1 MRYALGL
8 QYDGAGF
15 SGWQS
20 QAGGNTL
27 QDALEAALAAI
38 AGHPVRVH
46 AAGRTDAGVHA
57 LGQVVH
63 FDTDAQR
70 PDTAWVRGTNT
81 HLPAKISVQW
91 AVRVNEEFHA
101 RFLALERSY
110 CYVLQVSVVRPALL
124 AGRVGWFHLALDLE
138 TMREAATY
146 LAGHHD
152 FSAFR
157 SAECQAK
164 SPERELREISIERY
178 GAFIVFRLRADGFL
192 HHMVRNIVGSLIQIG
207 KGAQPA
213 HWMKDVLEARERAA
227 AAATFAPDGLYLE
240 CVNYAPEWGLPT
252 PMAFDHIVEP
262 LLASGIAGRL
272 AKSMTTA

>member
-20 QAGGNTL
+20 QSGGNTA

-57 LGQVVH
+57 IGQVVH
-63 FDTDAQR
+63 FDTEVQR
-70 PDTAWVRGTNT
+70 PDTAWVRGVNAN
-81 HLPAKISVQW
+81 LPVSISVQW
-91 AVRVNEEFHA
+91 VVPVKEDFHA
-101 RFLALERSY
+101 RFSALERSY
-110 CYVLQVSVVRPALL
+110 CYVLQVSAVRPALL
-124 AGRVGWFHLALDLE
+124 AGKVGWFHLALELE
-138 TMREAATY
+138 AMREAAAV

-164 SPERELREISIERY
+164 SPERELRELSIERY

-192 HHMVRNIVGSLIQIG
+192 HHMVRNIIGSLIQVG
-207 KGAQPA
+207 KGAQPPQ
-213 HWMKDVLEARERAA
+213 WMKGVLDARERAA

-240 CVNYAPEWGLPT
+240 SVSYAPEWGLPA
-252 PMAFDHIVEP
+252 PLAFDHIVEP
-262 LLASGIAGRL
+262 LLQSGIAGRL
-272 AKSMTTA
+272 ARPMTTA